1 MTTSNHSDSS
11 MPSALELANPQFRF
25 PVRAVPSIDP
35 TSTPKAENRSIKRCE
50 VPGEEPTQTIIHAP
64 HSANSTNSHTPH
76 QADRYVGWSI
86 QDVSWINNLEADS
99 QRPVASPVAEQSS
112 PSEAVLPPTLPAK
125 QAKQEATTEEAFTV
139 EGHVSTTTRPLDLNV
154 ISEAPVDPARHWST
168 SSRSQVTGFA
178 IQRTRI
184 SQPQTIVSGAGLASG
199 HRRWAARNHSA
210 ELQARTVGLEIPVQA
225 AESTASVIRDSE
237 SHLVQG
243 PAAKKNGNLSGG
255 LPLVVHPD
263 FRWSPVVEQLAA
275 GGAFAEQ
282 LLTAAEQLLQE
293 GQGRLLFASAQR
305 QQGATTLA
313 ATTARMLIDRGRR
326 VLMVDAD
333 LGHAGWTSS
342 LELHSAGS
350 WVEQVEAFEPLQA
363 AMAISRRTSSAFVG
377 LHPVGSRRE
386 LPSFLLD
393 YLGQLLVPFKGQF
406 DATIIDVGPISQ
418 LLEELSQPARLGTA
432 VMVVQQGGTDAA
444 IELRRNKTTLNAFG
458 ISRLAIARN
467 FAA

>member
-11 MPSALELANPQFRF
+11 VPSALELANPQFRF
-25 PVRAVPSIDP
+25 PVRAVPSID
-35 TSTPKAENRSIKRCE
+35 SASNPKAENRGIKRPD

-64 HSANSTNSHTPH
+64 HSTSSTNNHTPH
-76 QADRYVGWSI
+76 QVDRYVGWSI
-86 QDVSWINNLEADS
+86 QDVSWGTG
-99 QRPVASPVAEQSS
+99 
-112 PSEAVLPPTLPAK
+112 SEAESPLTTATPASETPSANEALLTPTPNSVPVTQESSAVTASTADCPSLP
-125 QAKQEATTEEAFTV
+125 V
-139 EGHVSTTTRPLDLNV
+139 TRPLDLNV
-154 ISEAPVDPARHWST
+154 VPGATSDPATHWST
-168 SSRSQVTGFA
+168 SSRAQVTGFA

-210 ELQARTVGLEIPVQA
+210 ELQARTVGLEIPDQA
-225 AESTASVIRDSE
+225 AAQSEDDIRNSE
-237 SHLVQG
+237 PRLAQIPS
-243 PAAKKNGNLSGG
+243 AKKSGHLGGG

-275 GGAFAEQ
+275 GGAFADQ

-293 GQGRLLFASAQR
+293 GQGRLLFASTQR

-313 ATTARMLIDRGRR
+313 ATTARMLIERGRR

-333 LGHAGWTSS
+333 LGQAGLTSN
-342 LELHSAGS
+342 LELHPAGS
-350 WVEQVEAFEPLQA
+350 WVQQVEAFEPLQA
-363 AMAISRRTSSAFVG
+363 AMAISRRTSSAFVA

-386 LPSFLLD
+386 LPPYLLD

-418 LLEELSQPARLGTA
+418 LLEELSQPARLGMS
-432 VMVVQQGGTDAA
+432 VMVVQQGGADAA
-444 IELRRNKTTLNAFG
+444 VDLRRNKTTLNAFG

>member
-1 MTTSNHSDSS
+1 MTTSNYFDSTV
-11 MPSALELANPQFRF
+11 PSALELANPQFRF
-25 PVRAVPSIDP
+25 PVRAVPSIDSA
-35 TSTPKAENRSIKRCE
+35 STPKAESRSIKRSE

-64 HSANSTNSHTPH
+64 HSANSTNSHMPH

-86 QDVSWINNLEADS
+86 QDVSWINNFEAES
-99 QRPVASPVAEQSS
+99 KRRVPMPVAEQ
-112 PSEAVLPPTLPAK
+112 PALSEAVMPPILPARP
-125 QAKQEATTEEAFTV
+125 AKQEAATEIGFTV
-139 EGHVSTTTRPLDLNV
+139 ERHVSTTTRPLDLNV
-154 ISEAPVDPARHWST
+154 ISEATVEPATHWST
-168 SSRSQVTGFA
+168 NSRAQVVGFA

-210 ELQARTVGLEIPVQA
+210 ELQARTVGLEISDQA
-225 AESTASVIRDSE
+225 AESTESGIPNSE
-237 SHLVQG
+237 SHFDQSPSV
-243 PAAKKNGNLSGG
+243 KKSDNLGGG

-263 FRWSPVVEQLAA
+263 FRWSPVVEQLVA
-275 GGAFAEQ
+275 GGEFAEQ
-282 LLTAAEQLLQE
+282 LLVAAEQLLQE
-293 GQGRLLFASAQR
+293 GQGRLLFASTQR

-333 LGHAGWTSS
+333 LGQAGWTSS

-363 AMAISRRTSSAFVG
+363 AMAISRRTSNAFVG

-386 LPSFLLD
+386 LPPFLLD

-432 VMVVQQGGTDAA
+432 VMVVQQGGAEAA
-444 IELRRNKTTLNAFG
+444 VELRRNKTTLNAFG